1 MPCRALDTELS
12 VSSLGKLKEGATI
25 SASSELL
32 YKALT
37 SRGKCRLE
45 ECSILDQPEFA
56 ADRQALT
63 KLLE

>member
-1 MPCRALDTELS
+1 M
-12 VSSLGKLKEGATI
+12 GKLKEGATF
-25 SASSELL
+25 SASSGLL

-37 SRGKCRLE
+37 SRGKCHLE

>member
-1 MPCRALDTELS
+1 M
-12 VSSLGKLKEGATI
+12 KEGVTLI
-25 SASSELL
+25 TSSRLL
-32 YKALT
+32 SKALI

-63 KLLE
+63 KLLEQ